1 MYIQDNKIP
10 TICGVK
16 IESFLKIILSPFFL
30 FDRIIE
36 QKEDKQAIKEI
47 NGSIIQYL
55 NYQERKKNI

>member
-1 MYIQDNKIP
+1 MQDNKIP

-36 QKEDKQAIKEI
+36 QREEKQAIKEI

>member
-1 MYIQDNKIP
+1 MQDNKIP

-30 FDRIIE
+30 FARIIE

-47 NGSIIQYL
+47 NGSIIQYP